1 MGDLD
6 TRNRSLGAHE
16 GDDRSQGLFL
26 GLAPESQVP
35 RGYPAFGAHGRGLDN
50 HHSGPAHRP
59 ASQVN
64 PMPLPGHAVL
74 GHILAH
80 GRDDNPVSE
89 LDTPEPPGGKETAHA
104 VPDRAG
110 SERRAATWP
119 VAFTPRRARR
129 ILPSGPITKVLRS
142 IPIRLTP
149 YIVFSLKTP

>member
-6 TRNRSLGAHE
+6 AGNRSLGAHE
-16 GDDRSQGLFL
+16 GDDRPQGLFL
-26 GLAPESQVP
+26 GLVPKPQVS
-35 RGYPAFGAHGRGLDN
+35 RRYPSFRAHSRRLDN

-59 ASQVN
+59 ATQVN

-74 GHILAH
+74 CHVLAH
-80 GRDDNPVSE
+80 GRDDDPILK
-89 LDTPEPPGGKETAHA
+89 LDAPEPPGGKKTAHGL
-104 VPDRAG
+104 PDRAG

-142 IPIRLTP
+142 IPMRLTP